1 LYRIHLPQQSLQNPE
16 LYGAAT
22 IQQPHNN
29 HSSTTHQPL
38 KNLSKTTQQPRSNH
52 SAIIQ
57 HSFSSHKAIIHS
69 TNPTFTK
76 SKHPHKLKTPA
87 MILNKLKSHVWCSFR

>member
-29 HSSTTHQPL
+29 HSSKTHQPL
-38 KNLSKTTQQPRSNH
+38 KNLTATTQQP
-52 SAIIQ
+52 
-57 HSFSSHKAIIHS
+57 FSSHKAIIHF

-76 SKHPHKLKTPA
+76 DKHPHKLKTPA